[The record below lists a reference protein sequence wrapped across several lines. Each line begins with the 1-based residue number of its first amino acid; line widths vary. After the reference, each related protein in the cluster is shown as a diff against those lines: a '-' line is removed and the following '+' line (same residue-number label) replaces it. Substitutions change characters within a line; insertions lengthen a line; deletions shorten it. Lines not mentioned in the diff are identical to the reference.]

1 MNRSRNQN
9 NGRFIRN
16 DLNYLQLIEQ
26 HSQLIQTFSEFAN
39 NISNIYYDLLEH
51 SFNAI
56 LNYQQPLLQSHQLR
70 RQPETQQSQ
79 TQQSQTQQ
87 SQTQQ
92 SQTQQSQSEP
102 QTQQSQTQQSQSEPQ
117 TQQSQTQPQ
126 TQTQTQ
132 QSSQTQRSHPNHSPQ
147 ITHPYRTRFHE
158 PRTNIER
165 SIVNALVDMLN
176 PPNEPRLSQTQLN
189 DKVELTIFENITN
202 PFNTQCSI
210 TLKEFTPEER
220 VARIRECGHIFNP
233 SALANW
239 LRMNNTCPICRCN
252 LLNNERSQP
261 VSARNNLAGIIASSD
276 INLNNIYTE
285 LINNSQNI
293 PGFQLNSVNDDSII
307 ISFDILNPS
316 FSTQPQSSVPP
327 PASPATSS
335 STTVPPPAS
344 PATSSS
350 TTVPPPASPATSSST
365 TVPPPAS
372 PATSSSI
379 QSTYITP
386 SIDEVD

>member
-79 TQQSQTQQ
+79 TQQS

-92 SQTQQSQSEP
+92 P
-102 QTQQSQTQQSQSEPQ
+102 
-117 TQQSQTQPQ
+117 
-126 TQTQTQ
+126 
-132 QSSQTQRSHPNHSPQ
+132 QRSHPNHSPQ

-350 TTVPPPASPATSSST
+350 
-365 TVPPPAS
+365 
-372 PATSSSI
+372 I